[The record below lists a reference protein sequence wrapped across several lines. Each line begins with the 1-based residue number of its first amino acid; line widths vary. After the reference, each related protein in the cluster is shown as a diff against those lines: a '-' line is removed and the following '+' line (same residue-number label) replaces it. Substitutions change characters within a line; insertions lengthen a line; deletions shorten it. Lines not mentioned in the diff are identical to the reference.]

1 MLRSLSVKKKKG
13 VFYKREGERAR
24 ERESKTEGE
33 GRERYT
39 SSEHYVETLSR
50 ANLNTFQDR
59 RLFQL
64 NSFRKT
70 EIGGKV
76 LKREIPH
83 DGIS

>member
-1 MLRSLSVKKKKG
+1 MS
-13 VFYKREGERAR
+13 ER

-64 NSFRKT
+64 NSS
-70 EIGGKV
+70 
-76 LKREIPH
+76 
-83 DGIS
+83 ISQNGNRRQGT